1 MGLDLIGPEAI
12 RDHGSILSEQLL
24 QLHDG
29 EGACQMLHMEDPAGR
44 VSSRRWSTM
53 LHYGMRCVCE
63 DVCVCGGCVWRVC
76 VCVRMCVCV
85 KGVCGGRV
93 YVRMC
98 VCVEGVCV
106 KMYKMT
112 RSHAQDSVLL

>member
-1 MGLDLIGPEAI
+1 M
-12 RDHGSILSEQLL
+12 
-24 QLHDG
+24 
-29 EGACQMLHMEDPAGR
+29 
-44 VSSRRWSTM
+44 
-53 LHYGMRCVCE
+53 
-63 DVCVCGGCVWRVC
+63 
-76 VCVRMCVCV
+76 CVRMCVCV